1 MDKATQ
7 TAGTAPPEWIRQ
19 AVVRAKYLAW
29 AAVLGATPL
38 PAQARQLHS
47 PKGQEVFG
55 EPTATSAPA
64 RRRIRLQW
72 DYPVEFQTTDLIF
85 KLYHFTNLTLP
96 LRQWPLLTNVPGDWR
111 AVEVFT
117 ERPREFFVLTA
128 SNAYGE
134 SDFATR

>member
-1 MDKATQ
+1 MQ
-7 TAGTAPPEWIRQ
+7 TTRTAPPEWIRQ
-19 AVVRAKYLAW
+19 AVARAKHLAW
-29 AAVLGATPL
+29 AAVLGATLL
-38 PAQARQLHS
+38 PAQAQQLHS

-64 RRRIRLQW
+64 RRKIRLQW

-85 KLYHFTNLTLP
+85 KLYHSTNLALP
-96 LRQWPLLTNVPGDWR
+96 LRHWPLLTNVPGDWR

-117 ERPREFFVLTA
+117 ERSGEFFVLTA